1 MLVAGK
7 SRAKPIDGIKRAC
20 THVVKRPPVEWN
32 EVARARTFEKA
43 QGISRSQVASA
54 KPWLPPRG
62 MPDGKKSDVELPML
76 IGYMLV
82 NDSVGV
88 VGEGGIPSE
97 EYRML
102 LGEQEIH
109 VGG

>member
-7 SRAKPIDGIKRAC
+7 SRAKPIDGVKRAC
-20 THVVKRPPVEWN
+20 THVVKRSPVEWN
-32 EVARARTFEKA
+32 EVARARTLKKG
-43 QGISRSQVASA
+43 QSISRSQVSTA
-54 KPWLPPRG
+54 KPRLPPWC
-62 MPDGKKSDVELPML
+62 MSDGKESDVELAML
-76 IGYMLV
+76 ISYMLV

-88 VGEGGIPSE
+88 VSEGGITSE